1 MDNQARHFLRTWLLA
16 CMVLAALVVVFDTA
30 MNPYLLFGA
39 PRIAGFNARK
49 PAVDTR
55 ERLMKAYDVLRAG
68 PNTLLLGS
76 SRVDLGLDA
85 QDPAWPVQDR
95 PVYNLGIVN
104 GGPY

>member
-1 MDNQARHFLRTWLLA
+1 MDNQSKRFLRFWTLA
-16 CMVLAALVVVFDTA
+16 CIVLVAVVVAFDA
-30 MNPYLLFGA
+30 AINPYLLFGV

-55 ERLMKAYDVLRAG
+55 ERLMKAYDVLRAA

-85 QDPAWPVQDR
+85 QDPAWQARGR
-95 PVYNLGIVN
+95 PRSTLVLPN
-104 GGPY
+104 GV